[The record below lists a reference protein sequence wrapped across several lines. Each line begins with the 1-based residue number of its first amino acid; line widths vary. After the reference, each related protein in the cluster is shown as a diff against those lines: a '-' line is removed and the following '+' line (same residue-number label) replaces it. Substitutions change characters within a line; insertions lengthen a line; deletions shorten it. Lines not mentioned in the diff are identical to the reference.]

1 MAIVNTD
8 EGAVRILFS
17 DASETNRR
25 VIAEFATEQLDQSTD
40 PRQQVIIAKSV
51 DMLEEDDKMIVE
63 VNLMAASNVDYDS
76 AEAWTKM
83 RVPVTVR
90 NKRTGNVFER
100 ILRHPDFATAD
111 VTIAVASQW
120 TRIGTY
126 TVTAQEQ
133 VKLGWALAENSRL
146 FVLLAETTSS

>member
-40 PRQQVIIAKSV
+40 PRQQVIIAKSI
-51 DMLEEDDKMIVE
+51 DLLEEDDKMIIE
-63 VNLMAASNVDYDS
+63 VNLMAASNVDYDV
-76 AEAWTKM
+76 AEAFTKM

-100 ILRHPDFATAD
+100 ILRHPNFATAD
-111 VTIAVASQW
+111 VTVAVASQW
-120 TRIGTY
+120 VRIGTY

-133 VKLGWALAENSRL
+133 VKLGWNLAENSRL
-146 FVLLAETTSS
+146 YIQLAETTST